1 MNGLLNIR
9 GKRKFGIAVLLA
21 GLAFTAFM
29 FTARTIEYYAGLIT
43 FLGIIAKLYN
53 DANVK
58 ANGNEHKP

>member
-9 GKRKFGIAVLLA
+9 GKRKFGRAVLLA

-29 FTARTIEYYAGLIT
+29 FTPRTIEYFAGLIT

-58 ANGNEHKP
+58 ANSHADK